1 MNFDKCNFSRVVAD
15 YSRICLHKMTSAFVP
30 NASIESLV
38 INLHCSSCCATVC
51 LQLKT
56 TMDCIEINEV
66 KIRELRETVSSAS

>member
-1 MNFDKCNFSRVVAD
+1 MNDNDIRADANEQISRA
-15 YSRICLHKMTSAFVP
+15 
-30 NASIESLV
+30 ASIESLV